1 MLQRLIFHCQQV
13 FRQRDYSNIG
23 KELHCAALNKANWS
37 CTACGMYSGRRSSVE
52 RHIKNPKIHNGN
64 ATAILFTEYLLGRR
78 EGIYP
83 PANRPSFGQKSKT
96 FEEKVDEKI
105 EDLFATRI
113 AESSVLPSDDK
124 IYLPHVIEAITRS
137 RIREGATDWKG
148 FIEILQARPN
158 WNTTQGTV
166 STMEWQSAP
175 VNNEYDLAKHKK
187 WLEEAMS
194 RY

>member
-1 MLQRLIFHCQQV
+1 
-13 FRQRDYSNIG
+13 
-23 KELHCAALNKANWS
+23 
-37 CTACGMYSGRRSSVE
+37 MYSGRRSSVE

-64 ATAILFTEYLLGRR
+64 ATAIPFTEYLLGRR

-96 FEEKVDEKI
+96 FEEKVDEEI
-105 EDLFATRI
+105 EILVAKRV
-113 AESSVLPSDDK
+113 AESCLMPANDK
-124 IYLPHVIEAITRS
+124 TYLPHVIKAMTRS
-137 RIREGATDWKG
+137 TNREGATDWKG
-148 FIEILQARPN
+148 FIELLQARPN